1 MENIITEKIA
11 ELKSIQ
17 EQLDQALTAYK
28 ESIVELEASKG
39 ELVPE
44 VMEAFK
50 GQTEGA
56 EKLKISIEGMLVE
69 IVQESERLTTSYQK
83 AFETALTKVNENT
96 RKVLEQILEDSKVAG
111 KVKGQMKIDG
121 SKVYEG
127 MEDMFGKVK
136 EWLSKAYGRITG
148 FTSKA
153 QEGVDEIEAMIKGYD
168 EEQQNK
174 YTQNMDDV
182 ESGATMEEDLNTN
195 NDGINKELGEGDGT
209 QSGVAKLIMDLL
221 SKEGIGSMALTGV
234 LADAMENPD
243 PKALEQAEKMLGS
256 DVPTPNY
263 PKNPDGTNS
272 DVVIEDPTT
281 VPPPNYPKN
290 PDGTNS
296 DVVIEDAPP
305 STEEL
310 LIGLGAVI
318 TIFGA
323 LAVASFKDKIIAAIK
338 KAVGKGEE
346 PTQTGMEE
354 TMHKEMEET
363 MYNEVEEGSFMKT
376 RAGAKGEVFEN
387 EKLEEAVNRIKQI
400 LKY

>member
-195 NDGINKELGEGDGT
+195 DGINKELGEGHGT

-256 DVPTPNY
+256 DVPPPNY

>member
-1 MENIITEKIA
+1 MKKQTIYWYNLIKNMENIITEKIA

-17 EQLDQALTAYK
+17 GQLDQALAAYK

-127 MEDMFGKVK
+127 MVDMFGKVK
-136 EWLSKAYGRITG
+136 EWLNKAYSRITG

-153 QEGVDEIEAMIKGYD
+153 QEGLDEIEAMIKGYD

-182 ESGATMEEDLNTN
+182 ESGATMEENLNT
-195 NDGINKELGEGDGT
+195 NDGINKELGEGTDGA
-209 QSGVAKLIMDLL
+209 QGRVAEKIMTLL
-221 SKEGIGSMALTGV
+221 AAQGIGSMALADD
-234 LADAMENPD
+234 LAIAMTNPSQDAMS
-243 PKALEQAEKMLGS
+243 KAQEMLGS
-256 DVPTPNY
+256 ESQTT
-263 PKNPDGTNS
+263 NPEMGGM
-272 DVVIEDPTT
+272 VA
-281 VPPPNYPKN
+281 
-290 PDGTNS
+290 
-296 DVVIEDAPP
+296 EDAAPT
-305 STEEL
+305 TEEL
-310 LIGLGAVI
+310 LIALTAVI

-323 LAVASFKDKIIAAIK
+323 LGVASFKTQIMAAIK
-338 KAVGKGEE
+338 KVIGKGEE
-346 PTQTGMEE
+346 PKMEE
-354 TMHKEMEET
+354 TMDKDM
-363 MYNEVEEGSFMKT
+363 EEGSWMET
-376 RAGAKGEVFEN
+376 RAGAEGEVFEN
-387 EKLEEAVNRIKQI
+387 EKLDEAVNRIKQI

>member
-17 EQLDQALTAYK
+17 EQLDKALTAYK

-56 EKLKISIEGMLVE
+56 EKLKISIDGMLVE

-96 RKVLEQILEDSKVAG
+96 RKVLEQILEESKVFS
-111 KVKGQMKIDG
+111 KVKSQMKIDG

-168 EEQQNK
+168 EEQQKLPITKRQYLDEKNG
-174 YTQNMDDV
+174 YYVSYQT
-182 ESGATMEEDLNTN
+182 
-195 NDGINKELGEGDGT
+195 
-209 QSGVAKLIMDLL
+209 AKKKGLI
-221 SKEGIGSMALTGV
+221 
-234 LADAMENPD
+234 
-243 PKALEQAEKMLGS
+243 
-256 DVPTPNY
+256 
-263 PKNPDGTNS
+263 
-272 DVVIEDPTT
+272 
-281 VPPPNYPKN
+281 
-290 PDGTNS
+290 
-296 DVVIEDAPP
+296 
-305 STEEL
+305 
-310 LIGLGAVI
+310 
-318 TIFGA
+318 
-323 LAVASFKDKIIAAIK
+323 
-338 KAVGKGEE
+338 
-346 PTQTGMEE
+346 
-354 TMHKEMEET
+354 
-363 MYNEVEEGSFMKT
+363 
-376 RAGAKGEVFEN
+376 
-387 EKLEEAVNRIKQI
+387 
-400 LKY
+400 

>member
-17 EQLDQALTAYK
+17 GQLDQALAAYK

-127 MEDMFGKVK
+127 MGDMFGKVK
-136 EWLSKAYGRITG
+136 EWLNKAYSRITG

-153 QEGVDEIEAMIKGYD
+153 QEGLDEIEAMIKGYD

-195 NDGINKELGEGDGT
+195 DGINKELGEGTDGA
-209 QSGVAKLIMDLL
+209 QGRVAEKIMTLL
-221 SKEGIGSMALTGV
+221 AAQGIGSMALADD
-234 LADAMENPD
+234 LAIAMTNPSQDAMS
-243 PKALEQAEKMLGS
+243 KAQEMLGS
-256 DVPTPNY
+256 ESQTT
-263 PKNPDGTNS
+263 NPEMGGM
-272 DVVIEDPTT
+272 VA
-281 VPPPNYPKN
+281 
-290 PDGTNS
+290 
-296 DVVIEDAPP
+296 EDAAPT
-305 STEEL
+305 TEEL
-310 LIGLGAVI
+310 LIALTAVI

-323 LAVASFKDKIIAAIK
+323 LGVASFKTQIMAAIK
-338 KAVGKGEE
+338 KAIGKGEE
-346 PTQTGMEE
+346 PKMEE
-354 TMHKEMEET
+354 TMDKDM
-363 MYNEVEEGSFMKT
+363 EEGSWMET
-376 RAGAKGEVFEN
+376 RAGAEGEVFEN
-387 EKLEEAVNRIKQI
+387 EKLDEAVNRIKQI

>member
-256 DVPTPNY
+256 DVP
-263 PKNPDGTNS
+263 
-272 DVVIEDPTT
+272 
-281 VPPPNYPKN
+281 PPNYPKN

>member
-17 EQLDQALTAYK
+17 GQLDQALAAYK

-44 VMEAFK
+44 VMDAFK

-56 EKLKISIEGMLVE
+56 EKLKISIDGMLVE

-127 MEDMFGKVK
+127 IEDMFGKVK

-148 FTSKA
+148 FASKA

-168 EEQQNK
+168 EEQDNK

-195 NDGINKELGEGDGT
+195 DGINKELGEGTGDA
-209 QSGVAKLIMDLL
+209 QSRVAEKIMALL
-221 SKEGIGSMALTGV
+221 SAEGIGSMALADD
-234 LADAMENPD
+234 LASAMANPSQDAMA
-243 PKALEQAEKMLGS
+243 KAQEMLGS
-256 DVPTPNY
+256 ESQTT
-263 PKNPDGTNS
+263 NPEMGGM
-272 DVVIEDPTT
+272 VA
-281 VPPPNYPKN
+281 
-290 PDGTNS
+290 
-296 DVVIEDAPP
+296 EDAAP
-305 STEEL
+305 SPEDL
-310 LIGLGAVI
+310 LLGLGAVI
-318 TIFGA
+318 AIFGA
-323 LAVASFKDKIIAAIK
+323 IGVASFKDKIIAAIK

-346 PTQTGMEE
+346 PTAPGMEE
-354 TMHKEMEET
+354 GSWME
-363 MYNEVEEGSFMKT
+363 T
-376 RAGAKGEVFEN
+376 RAGAEGEVFEN
-387 EKLEEAVNRIKQI
+387 EKLDEAVNRIKQI

>member
-263 PKNPDGTNS
+263 PTNPDGTNS

>member
-127 MEDMFGKVK
+127 MDDMFGKVK

-182 ESGATMEEDLNTN
+182 ESGATMEEDLN

-209 QSGVAKLIMDLL
+209 QSKVAEKIMALL
-221 SKEGIGSMALTGV
+221 SAQGIGSMS
-234 LADAMENPD
+234 LADDLASAMENPSQD
-243 PKALEQAEKMLGS
+243 AMDKAQEMLGS
-256 DVPTPNY
+256 EVPPPNFQT
-263 PKNPDGTNS
+263 NPDGTNP
-272 DVVIEDPTT
+272 DVVVEDEMPT
-281 VPPPNYPKN
+281 
-290 PDGTNS
+290 
-296 DVVIEDAPP
+296 
-305 STEEL
+305 TEEL
-310 LIGLGAVI
+310 LLGLGAVI
-318 TIFGA
+318 TIFGV
-323 LAVASFKDKIIAAIK
+323 LGVASFKDKIIAAIK
-338 KAVGKGEE
+338 KAVGKGQE
-346 PTQTGMEE
+346 PTQPGMEE
-354 TMHKEMEET
+354 TMHKEMEE
-363 MYNEVEEGSFMKT
+363 GSWMET